1 MIRAMDTID
10 ENIRSLLDAI
20 IRTDIYQEYRMQ
32 EENLDKDPQLQE
44 RVNAFR
50 SNNYRIQNECD
61 KEELFEVMER
71 MEKESSELRSNP
83 EVNAYLDAE
92 LALCKMMQ
100 KICIK
105 LTEGIDMNTPDVDL

>member
-20 IRTDIYQEYRMQ
+20 KRTDIYQEYRMQ

-44 RVNAFR
+44 RVNAF
-50 SNNYRIQNECD
+50 
-61 KEELFEVMER
+61 
-71 MEKESSELRSNP
+71 RSNP